1 MKGFLI
7 LLNQQYEQCQLRLG
21 QIRNTSRLQI
31 LCLHRGR
38 ETQKQQLQ
46 VQLEG
51 GLPQDPPRRTQTR
64 LLLQGIRT
72 HRKTRTSS
80 AIQLNDVA
88 NQKHQEE
95 KDEQE
100 RMKKQS
106 NVKEKKLA
114 SIKAEKVNKKYQ
126 VEEDSFSDEN
136 D

>member
-1 MKGFLI
+1 M
-7 LLNQQYEQCQLRLG
+7 
-21 QIRNTSRLQI
+21 
-31 LCLHRGR
+31 
-38 ETQKQQLQ
+38 
-46 VQLEG
+46 
-51 GLPQDPPRRTQTR
+51 
-64 LLLQGIRT
+64 
-72 HRKTRTSS
+72 
-80 AIQLNDVA
+80 A